1 MTSTFSLAQGF
12 HAVVI
17 GGAGDIGGAVG
28 QCFLELGATVTAT
41 AVNEADLARSPLKP
55 QAELELTTLD
65 VTDDAA
71 VAALAQRHGRVDAL
85 VNCAGILARDKEFEI
100 ETFMKVLDVN
110 LTGTFRTCM
119 AFRPLLAKA
128 KGSIVNIASMNAT
141 LALPRIPAYCAS
153 KGGVVMLT
161 KALAMAWA
169 EEGIRV
175 NAVAPGYIET
185 SINAAGRSD
194 AAHLPAHRRPHR
206 LQALGTAAGRRRR
219 GRPSS
224 ACRRRTM
231 RPGRWSRSMAAF
243 SPADAASMRLL
254 FCRRRRSGDRIAIA

>member
-1 MTSTFSLAQGF
+1 
-12 HAVVI
+12 
-17 GGAGDIGGAVG
+17 
-28 QCFLELGATVTAT
+28 
-41 AVNEADLARSPLKP
+41 
-55 QAELELTTLD
+55 
-65 VTDDAA
+65 
-71 VAALAQRHGRVDAL
+71 
-85 VNCAGILARDKEFEI
+85 
-100 ETFMKVLDVN
+100 MKVLDVN

-194 AAHLPAHRRPHR
+194 AAHY
-206 LQALGTAAGRRRR
+206 Q
-219 GRPSS
+219 
-224 ACRRRTM
+224 
-231 RPGRWSRSMAAF
+231 
-243 SPADAASMRLL
+243 
-254 FCRRRRSGDRIAIA
+254 RIADRTAFKRWGQPEDVAGAVAFLCMPASQYATGTVVAVDGGFLAG

>member
-1 MTSTFSLAQGF
+1 MNPNFSLAPGF

-17 GGAGDIGGAVG
+17 GGAGDIGAAISN
-28 QCFLELGATVTAT
+28 QFCDLGATVTAT
-41 AVNEADLARSPLKP
+41 GANEADLSRTLLKP
-55 QAELELTTLD
+55 RAGLTLATLD

-71 VAALAQRHGRVDAL
+71 VTSFARKHRRVDAL
-85 VNCAGILARDKEFEI
+85 INCAGILARDKEFEI

-119 AFRPLLAKA
+119 AFHSLLAEQT
-128 KGSIVNIASMNAT
+128 GSIVNIASMNAT

-161 KALAMAWA
+161 KALALKWA

-185 SINAAGRSD
+185 AINAAGRGD
-194 AAHLPAHRRPHR
+194 FAHY
-206 LQALGTAAGRRRR
+206 Q
-219 GRPSS
+219 
-224 ACRRRTM
+224 
-231 RPGRWSRSMAAF
+231 
-243 SPADAASMRLL
+243 
-254 FCRRRRSGDRIAIA
+254 RIADRTAFKRWGQPEDIAGAVAFLCMPASQYATGTVVAVDGGFLAG

>member
-1 MTSTFSLAQGF
+1 MNSNFSLAPGF

-17 GGAGDIGGAVG
+17 GGAGDIGAAISN
-28 QCFLELGATVTAT
+28 QFCDLGATVTAT
-41 AVNEADLARSPLKP
+41 GANDADLARTLLKP
-55 QAELELTTLD
+55 RAGLTLATLD

-71 VAALAQRHGRVDAL
+71 VTSFALQHKRVDAL

-119 AFRPLLAKA
+119 AFHPLLAQT

-161 KALAMAWA
+161 KALALKWA
-169 EEGIRV
+169 EDDIRV

-185 SINAAGRSD
+185 AINAAGRTD
-194 AAHLPAHRRPHR
+194 RAHYQRIADR
-206 LQALGTAAGRRRR
+206 TAFKRW
-219 GRPSS
+219 GRPEDI
-224 ACRRRTM
+224 AGAVAFLCM
-231 RPGRWSRSMAAF
+231 PASRYATGTVVAVDGGF
-243 SPADAASMRLL
+243 LA
-254 FCRRRRSGDRIAIA
+254 G